1 MSPRLTPT
9 FHKMENMSK
18 FRKPLYILIWLLL
31 LTVTLS
37 ACSGSIGERLWLNA
51 SGWKRAQML
60 SNTLV
65 GDPAPLALDDE
76 GHIYLFLIGG
86 AQDAPRPRV
95 VALNRQV
102 ETIWDH
108 TYEVELS
115 RPDKP
120 QILWDGEGL
129 QLFWL
134 SDQKLYNAHLDAAGH
149 LEESPRLL
157 SGEARVDAY
166 DAVLGPDGTA
176 TLWFAGPRRSPG
188 LYALSPGAQIEA
200 TLVDPLGIRPDLQ
213 YDETGTL
220 HAIWA
225 HHPPGYGETL
235 FFYAAYPDGFYS
247 PGGETEVVEPR
258 VGPTS
263 VLHGPRLGLD
273 RQRAYLFWTIEVRT
287 GQEAGLV
294 STNYVHLPLGQP
306 SCVSSIR
313 QLWVPATYHLDYDES
328 PLKEGLKSGERLSLT
343 KGRYRS
349 TGRIGNVTTNPA
361 TEQELIVAFNVQL
374 EHLRRKQAA
383 QVSTVFFRDGD
394 PEAYQLLS
402 FTLPYS
408 ADPAIISDQAGYLY
422 LTWLEKGDLPGFMV
436 YFASTAPDIRQA
448 LSVLTWDDV
457 ARFSGETL
465 FGLAG
470 GALFLPLV
478 LVWLIVPLIVL
489 GLTSK
494 MRREGESLTALGTL
508 VSLSLV
514 MAAFWAGKLV
524 TLPAM
529 RDYVPFSAWLPFI
542 PAWLNLP
549 LRLGVPLGIALA
561 ALLLA
566 WHFTYHCQRR
576 SVLFFMIIYMA
587 VDGVMTMA
595 VYGVIVFG
603 AF

>member
-1 MSPRLTPT
+1 MGLRLTPT
-9 FHKMENMSK
+9 FHKMENMNK
-18 FRKPLYILIWLLL
+18 FRKPLYILTALLL
-31 LTVTLS
+31 LMATLS
-37 ACSGSIGERLWLNA
+37 ACSGSLGERLWLNA

-60 SNTLV
+60 GNTLL

-134 SDQKLYNAHLDAAGH
+134 SGQKLYNAHLDSTGH
-149 LEESPRLL
+149 LEESPLVL
-157 SGEARVDAY
+157 SGEAKVDTY
-166 DAVLGPDGTA
+166 DAALGPDGTA

-235 FFYAAYPDGFYS
+235 FFYAAYPDGLYT
-247 PGGETEVVEPR
+247 PGSETKVVEPR

-294 STNYVHLPLGQP
+294 STHYVHLPPGQP
-306 SCVSSIR
+306 SRVSSVHK
-313 QLWVPATYHLDYDES
+313 LWVPATYHLDYDEA
-328 PLKEGLKSGERLSLT
+328 PLDEGLKSGERLSLAE
-343 KGRYRS
+343 GHYGS
-349 TGRIGNVTTNPA
+349 TGRIGDVTTNSA
-361 TEQELIVAFNVQL
+361 TEQELVIAFNVQL
-374 EHLRRKQAA
+374 EYLRRKQAA
-383 QVSTVFFRDGD
+383 QVGTVFFQDGD

-408 ADPAIISDQAGYLY
+408 ANPAVISDQAGYLY
-422 LTWLEKGDLPGFMV
+422 LTWLEKGELPGFVV
-436 YFASTAPDIRQA
+436 YFASTAPDIRDTLNA
-448 LSVLTWDDV
+448 ITLIDLGRIGSE
-457 ARFSGETL
+457 SL
-465 FGLAG
+465 FGLVS
-470 GALFLPLV
+470 GALFLPFV
-478 LVWLIVPLIVL
+478 LVWIVAPMLIL
-489 GLTSK
+489 GLTSII
-494 MRREGESLTALGTL
+494 RRGDESLSSPGTL
-508 VSLSLV
+508 ISLGLAI
-514 MAAFWAGKLV
+514 AAFWAGKLI
-524 TLPAM
+524 TLPGM
-529 RDYVPFSAWLPFI
+529 RDYVPFSAWLPVI
-542 PAWLNLP
+542 PS
-549 LRLGVPLGIALA
+549 RLSLFLQLSVPLLIAGL
-561 ALLLA
+561 ALLVA
-566 WHFTYHCQRR
+566 WNYTFRR
-576 SVLFFMIIYMA
+576 ERHTPLFFILIYA
-587 VDGVMTMA
+587 AIDGVLTMA
-595 VYGVIVFG
+595 VYGVILFG